1 MESFHSNPTNS
12 DISNI
17 DNSTLI
23 LTRTISRKDIIKGNF
38 NNIETTYKIT
48 EEESFQDQLD
58 ALADLF
64 CRMFEEQEGD

>member
-23 LTRTISRKDIIKGNF
+23 LTRTVSRKDIIEGDF
-38 NNIETTYKIT
+38 NNVETTYKFT
-48 EEESFQDQLD
+48 EEDSFQNQLD

>member
-1 MESFHSNPTNS
+1 MESFHSKPTNS

>member
-1 MESFHSNPTNS
+1 MKSFHSNPNDTDS
-12 DISNI
+12 SNI

-48 EEESFQDQLD
+48 KEESFQDQLD

>member
-1 MESFHSNPTNS
+1 MKSFHSNTNDTDS
-12 DISNI
+12 SNI